1 MAHFTLYYVLL
12 ELSEQNELGGVWVP
26 DTDLNLVKSSKPWPT
41 CLSWCSSL
49 LTFGTIIVHDSM
61 PRTVQ
66 TLPYLVLFN
75 SYKKDSKITTII
87 YVRFTDNRGWGTERL
102 NNLPRITWQENDG
115 VEITSYIQQ
124 TLNPTDSTWYCSV
137 ENDLKLFT
145 LEIHLGNPQDLF
157 IIFIYL
163 FIMKFLQN
171 LAPMFFLASSLTIT
185 P

>member
-49 LTFGTIIVHDSM
+49 LTFGTIIVHDFM